1 MTVDVT
7 VIAALLLLC
16 IIALMVGWMVV
27 ASAFGGML
35 LWTVQWR
42 CVSSEAFQPIRRHG
56 LRRGGWEL
64 LLSAAGPGV
73 LRRLVARESWRR
85 VLLLLLVPLVG
96 FMVPV
101 SLPYVVVLLV
111 PESVASGEFGQA
123 IERVCLFTGSLG
135 ALVAI
140 RVFCKGLQYIAQP
153 DKPRGKIPA
162 LRFPDSLSSQGR
174 HRLATNAF
182 WYRAVDT
189 GELLAGT
196 YPVLVLFAVL
206 ADLKTFTAQPSE
218 ADTSLPPLLGI
229 IVVVL
234 ALTPLFIPA
243 HIAASR
249 LRRRLAGWQLSV
261 EICQVL
267 APPRE
272 QEEDDPLELPETLS
286 TLADA
291 HRSQLVEIAVLLNQT
306 AMLWDRRQSP
316 GFAPHP
322 AATVL
327 RAVGTSIRRH
337 LQSPQSCDPALPG
350 DVRETL
356 RMVLDLLVE
365 PNRPSLLR
373 ELASRVQAFD
383 EDGRPAVETFVKPP
397 GRLAVAMTRL
407 TDSTQRTAA
416 VLAAM
421 TGMA

>member
-1 MTVDVT
+1 
-7 VIAALLLLC
+7 
-16 IIALMVGWMVV
+16 
-27 ASAFGGML
+27 
-35 LWTVQWR
+35 
-42 CVSSEAFQPIRRHG
+42 
-56 LRRGGWEL
+56 
-64 LLSAAGPGV
+64 
-73 LRRLVARESWRR
+73 
-85 VLLLLLVPLVG
+85 
-96 FMVPV
+96 
-101 SLPYVVVLLV
+101 
-111 PESVASGEFGQA
+111 
-123 IERVCLFTGSLG
+123 
-135 ALVAI
+135 
-140 RVFCKGLQYIAQP
+140 
-153 DKPRGKIPA
+153 
-162 LRFPDSLSSQGR
+162 
-174 HRLATNAF
+174 
-182 WYRAVDT
+182 AVDT
-189 GELLAGT
+189 GELLAGI

-267 APPRE
+267 APPHE

-291 HRSQLVEIAVLLNQT
+291 HRSQLVEIAVLLDQT

-327 RAVGTSIRRH
+327 RAVSTSIRRH
-337 LQSPQSCDPALPG
+337 LQSPQSCDPTLPG

-356 RMVLDLLVE
+356 RMVLELLVE
-365 PNRPSLLR
+365 PNRTSLLC

-383 EDGRPAVETFVKPP
+383 EDGKPGVETFVKPP

-416 VLAAM
+416 VLAAV
-421 TGMA
+421 TGMAATFMAVALALLGEIDSDVLLGHLK